1 MSELAKRI
9 QESMDRIGEMCI
21 ESRPPKMSIPAQ
33 PTDDDL
39 FITETLKQCAAALE
53 RGVWTDEQIM
63 AIVCRETDTLDCT
76 RVSEM
81 VEGSR
86 WKTTTIFDGDAAL
99 LRCIRAVLAAAPV
112 SYDEKP
118 R

>member
-1 MSELAKRI
+1 MSELTREQIEAWRTIWKHSYG
-9 QESMDRIGEMCI
+9 ESGIDVIR
-21 ESRPPKMSIPAQ
+21 
-33 PTDDDL
+33 DL
-39 FITETLKQCAAALE
+39 LPQLNALCDMALKALE